1 MKLFLDVDGVVSPMP
16 LEDQLL
22 PLEWGTW
29 DVLDV
34 PWRWTHLNLSRSMGT
49 VLASLPVD
57 LWWLT
62 TWDDRANEFVSSH
75 FGWANLPI
83 AERKPLVS
91 PWGKYEAILDS
102 FKAGDYLEPFVWIE
116 DEIVV
121 IEDQIRGTL
130 DVLGMP
136 YLLVSP
142 EIG

>member
-1 MKLFLDVDGVVSPMP
+1 
-16 LEDQLL
+16 
-22 PLEWGTW
+22 
-29 DVLDV
+29 
-34 PWRWTHLNLSRSMGT
+34 
-49 VLASLPVD
+49 
-57 LWWLT
+57 
-62 TWDDRANEFVSSH
+62 
-75 FGWANLPI
+75 
-83 AERKPLVS
+83 VS

-142 EIG
+142 EPTVGVTRQQLQEVRTFVSEIS